1 MTHQLLNH
9 ARKSFTPSSAGAH
22 LLQRKCACG
31 AQAAG
36 GECDHCKK
44 QQLRRKP
51 TGRADVSV
59 PGPDVHAA
67 LNEAGQ
73 PLASGVRGFFESRF
87 GHDLSQVRVH
97 ADARAE
103 ASARTVEARAYTV
116 GEHIV
121 FGRSQY
127 DPASRAGR
135 LLLAH
140 ELTHVLQQRPGLRR
154 SAEHGGEPTLGI
166 SGAASTQLRRQPFPG
181 VITRC
186 RDQGVPCPAPYAYG
200 GSICRLIDC
209 YSAKTSNLPGAVS
222 PGVCI
227 YKCEN
232 GRTCACVLVGTK
244 TAAVC
249 TFTFCDEPG
258 QANVEPDTQ
267 AIANRAL
274 AMAGQQGGGEAAPV
288 NAQAKLEIGAVDDPL
303 EQEADRVARRV
314 VDGSGTNLW
323 PMTDPRPAAIPPAT
337 MRGALALRP
346 ASRGFLRRAPDLGG
360 GQGGEERRRRDGML
374 PYREATE
381 LLECTRIM
389 GEDNADYCREQV
401 LGEKTE
407 RPRFKQV
414 PGITSPQPYGTKARP
429 DGSTNFTVG
438 NVEVTFLP
446 DATTT
451 DVAKTG
457 TAETTIDIAHGGI
470 HFTSKLGKIDT
481 FTGPGSPQ
489 ATIRTTYGPGAT
501 TSSTSGY
508 GRGTTASDKASGTT
522 SLGFH
527 EGQHGVDFQ
536 DFLETHRFPTFAG
549 SRGMGERAF
558 KSAMTTY
565 FSAADAYS
573 ASIRKY
579 SEQKTDCVGF
589 TLDQANA
596 AASANGGTVK
606 ATVCKAGKP

>member
-1 MTHQLLNH
+1 MTQQLLNH
-9 ARKSFTPSSAGAH
+9 VRKAFSPSGAGAH

-31 AQAAG
+31 AKAGG
-36 GECDHCKK
+36 GECDQCKKK

-51 TGRADVSV
+51 SGRADVAV
-59 PGPDVHAA
+59 AGPDVHAA
-67 LNEAGQ
+67 LNEGGQ

-127 DPASRAGR
+127 DPASRAGQ

-140 ELTHVLQQRPGLRR
+140 ELTHVLQQRPGLHR
-154 SAEHGGEPTLGI
+154 SAEHGGQPAMGI
-166 SGAASTQLRRQPFPG
+166 SSTAPAQLRRAPFPG

-186 RDQGVPCPAPYAYG
+186 REQGVPCPAPYAYG

-232 GRTCACVLVGTK
+232 GKTCACVLVGSK

-267 AIANRAL
+267 DIANRAL
-274 AMAGQQGGGEAAPV
+274 AMAGQQGGSEGAPV

-303 EQEADRVARRV
+303 EQEADRVASRIVEGGGAGR
-314 VDGSGTNLW
+314 W
-323 PMTDPRPAAIPPAT
+323 PMTDRQSGFVSPASMP
-337 MRGALALRP
+337 GAFAPSP
-346 ASRGFLRRAPDLGG
+346 ASRGFLRRVPDLGG
-360 GQGGEERRRRDGML
+360 GQGGEERRRHDGML
-374 PYREATE
+374 SYRESTE

-414 PGITSPQPYGTKARP
+414 AGITSPQPYGTKARA

-438 NVEVTFLP
+438 NVVVTFLP
-446 DATTT
+446 DTATT

-457 TAETTIDIAHGGI
+457 AAETTIDIAHGGI
-470 HFTSKLGKIDT
+470 HFTSKQGKIDT
-481 FTGPGSPQ
+481 FTGPGPAE

-501 TSSTSGY
+501 ASGTSGY
-508 GRGTTASDKASGTT
+508 GRGTTVDDKTAGTT

-536 DFLETHRFPTFAG
+536 DFLATHRFPTFTG
-549 SRGMGERAF
+549 TKGMTENAF
-558 KSAMTTY
+558 KGAMTTY
-565 FSAADAYS
+565 FSAADAFS
-573 ASIRKY
+573 ASIRSY

-589 TLDQANA
+589 TIDQANA

-606 ATVCKAGKP
+606 ATVCKKKP